1 MSWGWK
7 RGVSPA
13 RPTYRRWT
21 CGCQGGREKS
31 GQIFDID
38 KLEVLCQQDIM
49 ARPLRIEYPGA
60 YFHVMNRG
68 NHGEDIFL
76 SDKDRKVFLDGLAY
90 DCES

>member
-1 MSWGWK
+1 LKTSVSRTESNAFDVSIFINIGSSEEK
-7 RGVSPA
+7 RG
-13 RPTYRRWT
+13 
-21 CGCQGGREKS
+21 
-31 GQIFDID
+31 QIYDID
-38 KLEVLCQQDIM
+38 KVEVLCKQDIM